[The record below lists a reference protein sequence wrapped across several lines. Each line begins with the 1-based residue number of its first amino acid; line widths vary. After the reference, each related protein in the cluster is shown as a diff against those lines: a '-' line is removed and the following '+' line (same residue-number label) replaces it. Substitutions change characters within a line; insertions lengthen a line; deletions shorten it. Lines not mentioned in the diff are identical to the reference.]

1 MKKYACL
8 IALLFAANTAFA
20 ETAPLDASIV
30 KLQHDWAKANY
41 QTPEKDRETALKKLS
56 EEAHQVTV
64 ANPGRPEPL
73 IWEGI
78 INSTLAKYQGIFS
91 AGGTAKAARDLLL
104 AAEKIDA
111 NALDGSALTS
121 LGSLYYK
128 VPRIGSFGD
137 HGKAREYLERALK
150 VNPNGIDQN
159 YFYADFLLERGE
171 YAKSLEYFKKALNA
185 PPRPGREDADAGRKA
200 DIQEG
205 IRHAEKKLGVR

>member
-8 IALLFAANTAFA
+8 IALLFAANSAFA
-20 ETAPLDASIV
+20 ETTPLNASIV

-41 QTPEKDRETALKKLS
+41 QTPEKDRETALEKLS
-56 EEAHQVTV
+56 EEAHQVTA

-78 INSTLAKYQGIFS
+78 ITSTLAKYQGIFS

-104 AAEKIDA
+104 AAEKIDP
-111 NALDGSALTS
+111 NAMDGSALTS

-150 VNPNGIDQN
+150 VDPNGIDQN

-171 YAKSLEYFKKALNA
+171 YAKALEYFKKALNA
-185 PPRPGREDADAGRKA
+185 PARPGREDADAGRKA

-205 IRHAEKKLGVR
+205 IGHAEKKLGVR

>member
-1 MKKYACL
+1 MKKHTWL

-20 ETAPLDASIV
+20 ETTPLDTSIE
-30 KLQHDWAKANY
+30 KLQHEWATANY
-41 QTPEKDRETALKKLS
+41 QTPEKNKEEVFKKLS
-56 EEAHQVTV
+56 EQAHHVS
-64 ANPGRPEPL
+64 ASNPGRAEPL

-78 INSTLAKYQGIFS
+78 ITSTLAKYQSVFS

-128 VPRIGSFGD
+128 VPRFGSFGD
-137 HGKAREYLERALK
+137 YDKAREYLERALK

-171 YAKSLEYFKKALNA
+171 YAKSLDYFKKALNA
-185 PPRPGREDADAGRKA
+185 PARPGREDADAGRKA

-205 IRHAEKKLGVR
+205 IKKAEKKL

>member
-1 MKKYACL
+1 MKKYVWL
-8 IALLFAANTAFA
+8 IALALSINTASA
-20 ETAPLDASIV
+20 ETTPLDASIA
-30 KLQHDWAKANY
+30 KLQHEWATANY
-41 QTPEKDRETALKKLS
+41 QLPEKDREAALKKLS
-56 EEAHQVTV
+56 GDAHKVS
-64 ANPGRPEPL
+64 ASNPGRAEPL

-78 INSTLAKYQGIFS
+78 ITSTLAKYQSFLS

-104 AAEKIDA
+104 AAEKIDP
-111 NALDGSALTS
+111 NALEGSALTS

-128 VPRIGSFGD
+128 VPRFGSFGD
-137 HGKAREYLERALK
+137 YDKAREYLERALK

-185 PPRPGREDADAGRKA
+185 PARPGREDADTGRKH

-205 IRHAEKKLGVR
+205 IKKAETKL

>member
-1 MKKYACL
+1 MKKFAWL
-8 IALLFAANTAFA
+8 IALAFGINSA
-20 ETAPLDASIV
+20 WADTAPLDAAIV
-30 KLQHDWAKANY
+30 KLQHEWATANY
-41 QTPEKDRETALKKLS
+41 QTPERDREAALKKLS
-56 EEAHQVTV
+56 EQAHQVT
-64 ANPGRPEPL
+64 ASNPGRAEPL

-78 INSTLAKYQGIFS
+78 ITSTLAKYQSLFS

-111 NALDGSALTS
+111 NALEGSALTS

-128 VPRIGSFGD
+128 VPRFGSFGD
-137 HGKAREYLERALK
+137 HDKARAYLERALK

-171 YAKSLEYFKKALNA
+171 YARALEYFKKAMNA
-185 PPRPGREDADAGRKA
+185 PVRPGREDADAGRKA

-205 IRHAEKKLGVR
+205 IRKAEKKL